1 MQSAAAGIDVFY
13 PILPSSD
20 WIARLL
26 PLGIA
31 TVQLRLKDAEASEVR
46 RQISEARDLCAA
58 HRCQLVVNDYWQAA
72 LDLGCDYVHLGQED
86 LAAADVAA
94 IKRAGVRFGIS
105 THSEAEL
112 AIALAAEPDYVALGP
127 IYETRLKAMT
137 WAPQGLARISEWR
150 RRLDG
155 RPLVAI
161 GGITPERA
169 PGVLAAGADSVAV
182 ITDFMTA
189 PDPAARVRQW
199 LELAPSRRRPDRR

>member
-1 MQSAAAGIDVFY
+1 MRNVATGIDVFY

-20 WIARLL
+20 WIRRLV
-26 PLGIA
+26 PLGLA
-31 TVQLRLKDAEASEVR
+31 TVQLRLKDAAAAEID
-46 RQISEARDLCAA
+46 RQIAEAREVCAA

-86 LAAADVAA
+86 LAAADVPAL
-94 IKRAGVRFGIS
+94 KQAGVRIGIS

-127 IYETRLKAMT
+127 IYETKLKVMK
-137 WAPQGLARISEWR
+137 WAPQGLARVGDWK
-150 RRLDG
+150 RRLGG

-169 PGVLAAGADSVAV
+169 PGVVAAGADSVAV

-189 PDPAARVRQW
+189 PDPRVRIQEW
-199 LELAPSRRRPDRR
+199 LELTRSLSALDRH